1 VEASCGGVRQIARGR
16 GYAPVVRQFPT
27 APVAAGS
34 LIVGYAVVLATG
46 SRTLGGVVL
55 AIGGLWCIH
64 AWASRH
70 GTRTATTL
78 GCIGLALFVASH
90 LLALVVGAW
99 PSVLVVAT
107 VMAAVAWAR
116 ADATLPVRA

>member
-1 VEASCGGVRQIARGR
+1 
-16 GYAPVVRQFPT
+16 VRQFPT

-34 LIVGYAVVLATG
+34 LIVSYAVVLATG

-55 AIGGLWCIH
+55 AIGGLCCIY

-70 GTRTATTL
+70 GARTAATL
-78 GCIGLALFVASH
+78 GCVGLGLFIASH

-99 PSVLVVAT
+99 PSVLVVAA
-107 VMAAVAWAR
+107 VMAAVVWVR
-116 ADATLPVRA
+116 ADAALPVRA